1 MGRSAWTIV
10 LDAKLVT
17 ESRIVIDIPLG
28 WNNWLIELNHWLNH
42 KTKKFDGI
50 NEWYQ
55 LILNE
60 KRR

>member
-28 WNNWLIELNHWLNH
+28 WNNWSIELNHWLIDWIIKPKNSMESMN
-42 KTKKFDGI
+42 DI
-50 NEWYQ
+50 N
-55 LILNE
+55 
-60 KRR
+60 